1 MPSGESP
8 LKLAY
13 VILSMRSLKDS
24 ILKFHMQLLLAG
36 KRAAL
41 KLSNVREV
49 IEACPNFARVKISF
63 YIIESPQIIEL
74 DAGPTTV
81 PWRPS
86 PPSLMSSSLK

>member
-1 MPSGESP
+1 MAVSQRVDRPRILVGQRETDYHVMPSGESP

-41 KLSNVREV
+41 KLSNV
-49 IEACPNFARVKISF
+49 IGN
-63 YIIESPQIIEL
+63 
-74 DAGPTTV
+74 
-81 PWRPS
+81 
-86 PPSLMSSSLK
+86 